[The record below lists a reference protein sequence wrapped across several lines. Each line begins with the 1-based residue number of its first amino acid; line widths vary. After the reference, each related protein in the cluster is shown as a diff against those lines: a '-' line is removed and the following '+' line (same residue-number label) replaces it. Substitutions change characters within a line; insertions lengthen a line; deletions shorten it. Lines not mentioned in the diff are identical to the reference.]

1 MQPHKPAHLR
11 AGENMKKHAKRLLI
25 IGTIFFVT
33 LVGGIVLAISRI
45 PTSADHARVESL
57 LRDVESNYDFKR
69 MRQDGHGPAVYVTG
83 LSYSD
88 HLSVYG
94 VYSEQE
100 VTEILRVVSEAQS
113 KRVDKKTIYVEFCA
127 VELDRRTLYRKATVR
142 K

>member
-1 MQPHKPAHLR
+1 
-11 AGENMKKHAKRLLI
+11 
-25 IGTIFFVT
+25 VT

-57 LRDVESNYDFKR
+57 LRDVESNYEFKS
-69 MRQDGHGPAVYVTG
+69 MRQDGHVPAVYVTG

-88 HLSVYG
+88 HLSVYR